1 MRTVTDSC
9 RQGNP
14 RRAGSMSATPGAHG
28 HGGAA
33 MACAP
38 AFICLPCS
46 WRIGQLWC
54 PACLQVTLRCSQTS
68 LGSLT
73 SGVLEMVP
81 FCSLPKCRNPLCL
94 WLFSPGAP
102 GHQGRGKSPAAY
114 TCCLQ
119 GPPHTTKRGLWWDRS
134 TPLGKSM
141 SFNNMV
147 FFSQQCDFY
156 PNSGVLYKISVI
168 FSL

>member
-119 GPPHTTKRGLWWDRS
+119 GPPHTTKRGLWWDQVRDQVKFAPES
-134 TPLGKSM
+134 ECALVLGRGYPLFPGSCVT
-141 SFNNMV
+141 SHTV
-147 FFSQQCDFY
+147 QD
-156 PNSGVLYKISVI
+156 I
-168 FSL
+168 